1 MKINSISIQHLE
13 SLLEKIA
20 KKLRGKPI
28 QNTPRTALRSPLD
41 GLYVL
46 SGIGLPIVLYKGG
59 DYERK
64 RGVKYSIRP
73 Y

>member
-1 MKINSISIQHLE
+1 MKLNSICIPHIESI
-13 SLLEKIA
+13 LEKIA
-20 KKLRGKPI
+20 KKLRSKPI
-28 QNTPRTALRSPLD
+28 QDTPRTALRSPLD

-46 SGIGLPIVLYKGG
+46 SGIGLPIVLYKWR

-64 RGVKYSIRP
+64 RGVKYTTRP

>member
-1 MKINSISIQHLE
+1 MKINSISIPKLE
-13 SLLEKIA
+13 SLLERIA
-20 KKLRGKPI
+20 KKLRGKPK

>member
-1 MKINSISIQHLE
+1 MKINSMLVVRIG
-13 SLLEKIA
+13 
-20 KKLRGKPI
+20 LRLANSVRYWVSKPSK
-28 QNTPRTALRSPLD
+28 QYPRMALRSPLE

-46 SGIGLPIVLYKGG
+46 SGCGLPLVLYKGG

-64 RGVKYSIRP
+64 RSHRDTIRT

>member
-1 MKINSISIQHLE
+1 MKINSISIPKLE
-13 SLLEKIA
+13 SLLERIA
-20 KKLRGKPI
+20 KKLRGKPK

-46 SGIGLPIVLYKGG
+46 SGIGLPIVLYKGRE
-59 DYERK
+59 YERK
-64 RGVKYSIRP
+64 RSIKYTARP

>member
-1 MKINSISIQHLE
+1 MKINSISIPKLE
-13 SLLEKIA
+13 SLLERIA
-20 KKLRGKPI
+20 KKLRGKPK

-59 DYERK
+59 DYESK

>member
-1 MKINSISIQHLE
+1 MKSISISIPHITP
-13 SLLEKIA
+13 LLEKIA
-20 KKLRGKPI
+20 KKLGSKPLK
-28 QNTPRTALRSPLD
+28 QWPRMALRSPLD

-46 SGIGLPIVLYKGG
+46 SGIGLPIVLYKWG

-64 RGVKYSIRP
+64 RGVNYTTKP